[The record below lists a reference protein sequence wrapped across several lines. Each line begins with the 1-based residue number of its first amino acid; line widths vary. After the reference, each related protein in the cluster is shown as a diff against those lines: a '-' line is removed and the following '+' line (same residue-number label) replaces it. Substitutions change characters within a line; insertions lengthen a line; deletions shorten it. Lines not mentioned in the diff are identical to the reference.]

1 MVRSNLSRGTVA
13 RLSGRI
19 VVVTG
24 SSRGIGRETAR
35 LLLGAGASVVL
46 NGRTLP
52 RLSETEA
59 MLHAEFPTETVSA
72 CAADISSP
80 EGARILAAHIEEQ
93 HGRLDLLINNAG
105 VSMRGPIGE
114 LSSETVVAMI
124 EGNLTSALQTTRA
137 CLPLLE
143 GARGHVSFVSTIG
156 ALHGFPGISVY
167 SAAKGA
173 LERFTESF
181 NAEYRSR
188 GVTAGIVY
196 LGFVENDPDKEVY
209 SASGERFHHQR
220 RAMQSQ
226 TEAATAIITA
236 AVRRR
241 QRAITAGRGVL
252 LDIAHRISPGLV
264 TRVLARSGGSIHSV
278 DRSS

>member
-1 MVRSNLSRGTVA
+1 MGGSTLSRRTA
-13 RLSGRI
+13 TFLSGR
-19 VVVTG
+19 VAVVTG

-35 LLLGAGASVVL
+35 LLLGAGTSVVL
-46 NGRTLP
+46 NGRSLS
-52 RLSETEA
+52 RLTETEN
-59 MLHAEFPTETVSA
+59 LLNAEFPTGTVSSCVA
-72 CAADISSP
+72 DLASPKGAAV
-80 EGARILAAHIEEQ
+80 LAKHVDEH

-114 LSSETVVAMI
+114 LSSETIVAMI

-143 GARGHVSFVSTIG
+143 EGRGHIAFVSTIG

-167 SAAKGA
+167 SAAKSA

-181 NAEYRSR
+181 NAEYRRR
-188 GVTAGIVY
+188 GITAGIVY

-209 SASGERFHHQR
+209 AASGERFHHQR
-220 RAMQSQ
+220 RAMQTQ
-226 TEAATAIITA
+226 NEAATAIITA

-241 QRAITAGRGVL
+241 QRTITASRGVL
-252 LDIAHRISPGLV
+252 LDIAHRIAPGLV
-264 TRVLARSGGSIHSV
+264 TRVLGRSGGSIHSV